1 MLGFL
6 GLIICHKCKF
16 YQCKPTIT
24 PCVGVKTRAGSEK
37 KNWFLLVGTH
47 MLVLSDI
54 ALGLTKI
61 PFISNQANGKVLTEA
76 AVEAD
81 GVNRQSVQS

>member
-1 MLGFL
+1 
-6 GLIICHKCKF
+6 
-16 YQCKPTIT
+16 
-24 PCVGVKTRAGSEK
+24 
-37 KNWFLLVGTH
+37 